1 MYVSNLL
8 LNITEIFIFTNSKI
22 SHSYM
27 NKIDKL
33 GSISILLICQ
43 TNAIFQSEINIS
55 HIATGSS
62 FILRYISMSRQKDT
76 LHFPS
81 DDSLE
86 VCQHM

>member
-27 NKIDKL
+27 NEIDKL

-43 TNAIFQSEINIS
+43 TNAIIYSGINIS
-55 HIATGSS
+55 
-62 FILRYISMSRQKDT
+62 
-76 LHFPS
+76 
-81 DDSLE
+81 
-86 VCQHM
+86 VCQYICV